1 MCGYNR
7 LNGVW
12 CSDHR
17 WLLTT
22 VLREQWG
29 FRGLVV
35 SDWAGTNDRVAGV
48 AAGMDLEMPASGGIN
63 PNPNTNP
70 NPNQA
75 TAFAMDCI
83 PRTLSR
89 GQSFDALS
97 SQAYVYIYSSQA
109 TTAGR
114 RPNPSLT
121 PDPHS

>member
-1 MCGYNR
+1 LSSSPRRRSSPSPWTNPNSDPNLDLHLS
-7 LNGVW
+7 LN
-12 CSDHR
+12 H
-17 WLLTT
+17 
-22 VLREQWG
+22 G
-29 FRGLVV
+29 F
-35 SDWAGTNDRVAGV
+35 NFN
-48 AAGMDLEMPASGGIN
+48 PN
-63 PNPNTNP
+63 PNPNTNPNP